1 MPSLSSKTRV
11 KRAAKLRKAGRRR
24 KRLLR
29 HGSTPTFPIHLEE
42 NEEQKEGKKKSKKKV

>member
-1 MPSLSSKTRV
+1 MPSLSSKTKV

-29 HGSTPTFPIHLEE
+29 HGSTPPFPIHLEKDGDE
-42 NEEQKEGKKKSKKKV
+42 KKDKTKKV